1 MIDSVAAA
9 LGRLDAVVNCAV
21 SFVAR
26 GLDVTGPDWELV
38 LRVNVQGISNVVQAA
53 HPLLAATDGAA
64 VVNTAS
70 VSAHVAQPSR
80 WTYNATK
87 GAIVSL
93 TRCMAMDLAPDGI
106 RVNAVS
112 PGWIWTPEVSRAAD
126 GDRARWEPV
135 WGRFHL
141 LRRLGEPAE
150 VATAIAF
157 LCSSDASFIT
167 GTELAVDGGYMAMGP
182 EGLGESST
190 FASAAPASATLAV
203 EENPDVF
210 GVRLLHL
217 GDGDV
222 PGPEVFWMSDWD
234 QWYTLAFQAVLIQ
247 GPGVNA
253 LVSTGPARD
262 LEPMNAQWATFL
274 GPRRRCGG
282 PRVIGSA
289 TCSPRSAY
297 GPATSRTSF

>member
-1 MIDSVAAA
+1 MPADQQHPPSPSDRRGHVALVTGAASGIGAATAVAFARQGMHVVVVDIDEDRIHGTVAQIEAVGATATAAVADVGDRTAVGAVIDSVAAA

-150 VATAIAF
+150 VATAITF

-203 EENPDVF
+203 EE
-210 GVRLLHL
+210 
-217 GDGDV
+217 
-222 PGPEVFWMSDWD
+222 
-234 QWYTLAFQAVLIQ
+234 T
-247 GPGVNA
+247 
-253 LVSTGPARD
+253 
-262 LEPMNAQWATFL
+262 
-274 GPRRRCGG
+274 
-282 PRVIGSA
+282 
-289 TCSPRSAY
+289 
-297 GPATSRTSF
+297 